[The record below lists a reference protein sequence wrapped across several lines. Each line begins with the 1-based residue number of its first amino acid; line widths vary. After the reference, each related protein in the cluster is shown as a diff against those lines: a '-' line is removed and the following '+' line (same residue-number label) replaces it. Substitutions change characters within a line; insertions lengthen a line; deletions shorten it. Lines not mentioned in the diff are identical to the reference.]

1 MDNYLYCAVFTA
13 SFVLF
18 SFLVIRTSRT
28 VKTGTDFSVA
38 GRALS
43 SAQVS
48 WVIIA
53 TLVGGVSTIGTVQ
66 TAYDHGITAWIFT
79 LGSGLSCLVLGC
91 FFAVALRRE
100 EVVTVSE
107 FLGHYFGKRF
117 QCYTSFFN
125 SLGMFIHIIAQYLAA
140 MAILRSVFGFS
151 QGTAILVTTGLM
163 AVFVVAGGIA
173 GAGTLGKIK
182 FFMLYGIMILSAL
195 IALHNGGGFDAIL
208 ARLPQGKNFLN
219 PFSGGVGAT
228 MVNMGSMVIGVLSTQ
243 IYLQAIFSAKT
254 VRQARNGAFLSAL
267 VIPPIGILG
276 IIIGLYLRGYHPELE
291 GSSAQALPFFFTLV
305 FPSGVAAF
313 FSASL
318 LLVVLGTGAGLVLGV
333 TTNLYM
339 DGIAKLP
346 WQWARMAPLRLLRAC
361 ALAVVAASSIIVF
374 TGLDTTIL
382 NWSYLSMGLR
392 GAAVFSGLFVAVF
405 LGRLRESTAMR
416 TALYLIPL
424 LYLAGNSLCP

>member
-13 SFVLF
+13 CFVLF
-18 SFLVIRTSRT
+18 SFFVIRASIT
-28 VKTGTDFSVA
+28 VKTGMDFAVA

-43 SAQVS
+43 STQVS

-66 TAYDHGITAWIFT
+66 AAYDHGVTAWIFT

-107 FLGHYFGKRF
+107 FLGHYFGERF

-125 SLGMFIHIIAQYLAA
+125 SLGMFVHIIAQYLAA

-151 QGTAILVTTGLM
+151 QGTAILITTGLM

-195 IALHNGGGFDAIL
+195 IALRNGGGVEAIL

-276 IIIGLYLRGYHPELE
+276 IIIGLYLRGSHPELE

-333 TTNLYM
+333 TTNLYI

-346 WQWARMAPLRLLRAC
+346 GLCARMAPLWLLRAC

-374 TGLDTTIL
+374 TGLDATIL
-382 NWSYLSMGLR
+382 SWSYLSMGLR
-392 GAAVFSGLFVAVF
+392 GAAVFSGLFVAIF

-424 LYLAGNSLCP
+424 LYLAGNSLCL